1 MVKRGPNAGSRFLLD
16 QPTTSAGRHP
26 DSDIFLDDVTV
37 SRRHAEFRQDED
49 TFQVVDVGSLNG
61 TYVNREPVDS
71 SELQNGDVPLMTG
84 AAQWT
89 RGGMSIGSVLDL
101 LRPDFPDIT
110 ISKIRFLESEGLI
123 RPERTPSG
131 YRRFSVADVERL
143 KFVLTAQR
151 DQYLPLKVIKEQL
164 EAIDRGAA
172 TLGVREARARADGAG
187 VDGSGRAPE
196 STRTVGAPAA
206 PRRLGVVPGEV
217 SPDELRLD
225 HEMRVTRAD
234 LLEQAGIDEKFLTEL
249 IRAGRHLRAFKLAAD
264 REAAM
269 IAQIAAPIAKSRD
282 ADARA
287 RAEETVRELAALS
300 LTLHTSLVKT
310 SVRAS
315 LGG

>member
-1 MVKRGPNAGSRFLLD
+1 
-16 QPTTSAGRHP
+16 
-26 DSDIFLDDVTV
+26 
-37 SRRHAEFRQDED
+37 
-49 TFQVVDVGSLNG
+49 
-61 TYVNREPVDS
+61 
-71 SELQNGDVPLMTG
+71 
-84 AAQWT
+84 
-89 RGGMSIGSVLDL
+89 MSIGSVLDL

-123 RPERTPSG
+123 SPERTPSG

-164 EAIDRGAA
+164 EAIDSGAA
-172 TLGVREARARADGAG
+172 TLGVREARARADGAESG
-187 VDGSGRAPE
+187 VANGAGGSGRVPE
-196 STRTVGAPAA
+196 PAGSGAALNP

-217 SPDELRLD
+217 TPDELRFD
-225 HEMRVTRAD
+225 AEIRIARTD
-234 LLEQAGIDEKFLTEL
+234 LLEQAGIDEKLLAEL
-249 IRAGRHLRAFKLAAD
+249 IRANLISPGAAGYFDAEAVTLARTAKAMSEFGLEARHLRAFKLAAD

-269 IAQIAAPIAKSRD
+269 IAQIVAPIAKSRD

-310 SVRAS
+310 SVRAA

>member
-1 MVKRGPNAGSRFLLD
+1 
-16 QPTTSAGRHP
+16 
-26 DSDIFLDDVTV
+26 
-37 SRRHAEFRQDED
+37 
-49 TFQVVDVGSLNG
+49 
-61 TYVNREPVDS
+61 
-71 SELQNGDVPLMTG
+71 
-84 AAQWT
+84 
-89 RGGMSIGSVLDL
+89 MSIGSVLDL

-123 RPERTPSG
+123 SPERTPSG

-164 EAIDRGAA
+164 EAIDSGAA
-172 TLGVREARARADGAG
+172 TLGVREARARADGAANG
-187 VDGSGRAPE
+187 SAGSGRAPE
-196 STRTVGAPAA
+196 PARPGSA
-206 PRRLGVVPGEV
+206 LTPPRRLGVVPGEV
-217 SPDELRLD
+217 TPDELRFD
-225 HEMRVTRAD
+225 AEIRIARAD
-234 LLEQAGIDEKFLTEL
+234 LLEQSGIDERFLAEL
-249 IRAGRHLRAFKLAAD
+249 IRANLITPGAAGYFDAEAVTLARTARAMSEFGLEARHLRAFKLAAD

-269 IAQIAAPIAKSRD
+269 IAQIVAPIAKSRD

-310 SVRAS
+310 SVRGT

>member
-1 MVKRGPNAGSRFLLD
+1 
-16 QPTTSAGRHP
+16 
-26 DSDIFLDDVTV
+26 
-37 SRRHAEFRQDED
+37 
-49 TFQVVDVGSLNG
+49 
-61 TYVNREPVDS
+61 
-71 SELQNGDVPLMTG
+71 
-84 AAQWT
+84 
-89 RGGMSIGSVLDL
+89 MSIGSVLDL

-206 PRRLGVVPGEV
+206 PRRLGVVSGEV

-249 IRAGRHLRAFKLAAD
+249 IRAGLITPGAAGFFDAEAVTLARTAQALSEFGLEARHLRAFKLAAD

>member
-1 MVKRGPNAGSRFLLD
+1 
-16 QPTTSAGRHP
+16 
-26 DSDIFLDDVTV
+26 
-37 SRRHAEFRQDED
+37 
-49 TFQVVDVGSLNG
+49 
-61 TYVNREPVDS
+61 
-71 SELQNGDVPLMTG
+71 
-84 AAQWT
+84 
-89 RGGMSIGSVLDL
+89 MSIGSVLDL
-101 LRPDFPDIT
+101 LRPDFPDVT

-123 RPERTPSG
+123 SPERTPSG

-164 EAIDRGAA
+164 EAIDSGAA
-172 TLGVREARARADGAG
+172 TLGVREARARADGT
-187 VDGSGRAPE
+187 DGPGRVPE
-196 STRTVGAPAA
+196 SAGPGGPLAP

-217 SPDELRLD
+217 TPDELRFD
-225 HEMRVTRAD
+225 SEIRIARTD
-234 LLEQAGIDEKFLTEL
+234 LIEQAGIDEKFLAEL
-249 IRAGRHLRAFKLAAD
+249 IRANLITPGAAGYFDAEAVTLARAAKAMSEFGLEARHLRAFKLAAD

-269 IAQIAAPIAKSRD
+269 IAQIVAPIAKSRD

-310 SVRAS
+310 SVRAA

>member
-1 MVKRGPNAGSRFLLD
+1 
-16 QPTTSAGRHP
+16 
-26 DSDIFLDDVTV
+26 
-37 SRRHAEFRQDED
+37 
-49 TFQVVDVGSLNG
+49 
-61 TYVNREPVDS
+61 
-71 SELQNGDVPLMTG
+71 MTG

-123 RPERTPSG
+123 SPERTPSG

-164 EAIDRGAA
+164 EAIDSGAA
-172 TLGVREARARADGAG
+172 TLGVREARARADGATG
-187 VDGSGRAPE
+187 ANGADGSGRVPE
-196 STRTVGAPAA
+196 SVRSAA
-206 PRRLGVVPGEV
+206 LTPPRRLGVVPSEV
-217 SPDELRLD
+217 TPDELKFDAQIR
-225 HEMRVTRAD
+225 MTRAD
-234 LLEQAGIDEKFLTEL
+234 LLEQAGIDEKFLSEL
-249 IRAGRHLRAFKLAAD
+249 IRANLITPGAAGYFDAEAVTLARTARAMSEFGLEARHLRAFKLAAD

-269 IAQIAAPIAKSRD
+269 IAQIVAPIAKSRD

-310 SVRAS
+310 SVRGT

>member
-1 MVKRGPNAGSRFLLD
+1 
-16 QPTTSAGRHP
+16 
-26 DSDIFLDDVTV
+26 
-37 SRRHAEFRQDED
+37 
-49 TFQVVDVGSLNG
+49 
-61 TYVNREPVDS
+61 
-71 SELQNGDVPLMTG
+71 MTG

-110 ISKIRFLESEGLI
+110 ISKIRFLESEGLVS
-123 RPERTPSG
+123 PERTPSG

-143 KFVLTAQR
+143 RFVLTAQR

-164 EAIDRGAA
+164 EAIDSGAA
-172 TLGVREARARADGAG
+172 TLGVREARARADG
-187 VDGSGRAPE
+187 VDGTGRAPE
-196 STRTVGAPAA
+196 SVRPAGALTP

-217 SPDELRLD
+217 TPDELRFD
-225 HEMRVTRAD
+225 SEIRITRAD
-234 LLEQAGIDEKFLTEL
+234 LIEQAGIDEKFLTEL
-249 IRAGRHLRAFKLAAD
+249 IRANLITPGAAGYFDTEAVTLARAAKAMSEFGLEARHLRAFKLAAD

-269 IAQIAAPIAKSRD
+269 IAQIVAPIAKSRD

-310 SVRAS
+310 SVRAA

>member
-1 MVKRGPNAGSRFLLD
+1 
-16 QPTTSAGRHP
+16 
-26 DSDIFLDDVTV
+26 
-37 SRRHAEFRQDED
+37 
-49 TFQVVDVGSLNG
+49 
-61 TYVNREPVDS
+61 
-71 SELQNGDVPLMTG
+71 
-84 AAQWT
+84 
-89 RGGMSIGSVLDL
+89 MSIGSVLDL

-131 YRRFSVADVERL
+131 YRRFSGADVERL

-187 VDGSGRAPE
+187 ADGSGRAPE
-196 STRTVGAPAA
+196 SGRAVGAPAA

-217 SPDELRLD
+217 TPDELRLD
-225 HEMRVTRAD
+225 AEMRVTRAD
-234 LLEQAGIDEKFLTEL
+234 LLDQAGIDEKFLTEL
-249 IRAGRHLRAFKLAAD
+249 IRAGLITPGAAGFFDAEAVTLARTAQAMSEFGLEARHLRAFKLAAD

>member
-1 MVKRGPNAGSRFLLD
+1 
-16 QPTTSAGRHP
+16 
-26 DSDIFLDDVTV
+26 
-37 SRRHAEFRQDED
+37 
-49 TFQVVDVGSLNG
+49 
-61 TYVNREPVDS
+61 
-71 SELQNGDVPLMTG
+71 MTG

-123 RPERTPSG
+123 SPERTPSG
-131 YRRFSVADVERL
+131 YRRFHVADVERL
-143 KFVLTAQR
+143 RFVLTAQR

-164 EAIDRGAA
+164 EAIDSGAA
-172 TLGVREARARADGAG
+172 TLGVREARARANAVGGVAAMPDSTDGLAANG
-187 VDGSGRAPE
+187 NGRL
-196 STRTVGAPAA
+196 
-206 PRRLGVVPGEV
+206 RRLNAVPGEV
-217 SPDELRLD
+217 SPEELRFD
-225 HEMRVTRAD
+225 HEIRITRAD
-234 LLEQAGIDEKFLTEL
+234 LLDQAGIDEKFLTEL
-249 IRAGRHLRAFKLAAD
+249 IRANLITPGAAGYFDGDAVTLARTAKALSEFGLEARHLRAFKLAAD

-269 IAQIAAPIAKSRD
+269 VAQIAAPIAKSRD

-300 LTLHTSLVKT
+300 LTLHTCLVKT